1 MTFEEYLSTC
11 GDALLRHAT
20 IVSADP
26 GTAEDVVQAVL
37 ERAMRQWER
46 IAAMEFPDAYLR
58 RMVVNEFLSVRRRLG
73 RVFLTNR
80 VPDTSVTDPS
90 DQHDDRALLI
100 AELRRL
106 PNRQRAAVA
115 LRYWADLPDREIAT
129 QLGCSETSVRG
140 YIFRALGA
148 LRVALDAERT
158 NEVEAR

>member
-1 MTFEEYLSTC
+1 
-11 GDALLRHAT
+11 
-20 IVSADP
+20 
-26 GTAEDVVQAVL
+26 
-37 ERAMRQWER
+37 
-46 IAAMEFPDAYLR
+46 
-58 RMVVNEFLSVRRRLG
+58 
-73 RVFLTNR
+73 
-80 VPDTSVTDPS
+80 
-90 DQHDDRALLI
+90 LI